1 MSPNFSIISASK
13 KKKKSQKAIT
23 IAGLAKHE
31 MVNIRIGALFGT
43 SAMKINIRA
52 LLAKI
57 TATLARDLKQGPIY
71 EKAVGAALMVA
82 VLAAIFA
89 ETFPLACVIIAT
101 LAGMFGVMCYFL
113 RHYK

>member
-1 MSPNFSIISASK
+1 M
-13 KKKKSQKAIT
+13 IT
-23 IAGLAKHE
+23 
-31 MVNIRIGALFGT
+31 T
-43 SAMKINIRA
+43 IRA

-57 TATLARDLKQGPIY
+57 TAALARDLKHGPVY
-71 EKAVGAALMVA
+71 EKAVGAALMIA
-82 VLAAIFA
+82 VLAALFA